1 MATFKQKRAFKE
13 VLNGSTITKAMKVAG
28 YADTTAS
35 TTGKLTNTIGWNEL
49 MNEYLPDKLLAKK
62 HLEGLEATKGG
73 ESEEPDYAVRH
84 KYLDSAYKVKGNYA
98 PEKKDI
104 TTGGDKLS
112 TNKEQADMLITSYL
126 ESIIKKD

>member
-1 MATFKQKRAFKE
+1 MLKNYDTDDE
-13 VLNGSTITKAMKVAG
+13 NVAG
-28 YADTTAS
+28 SIAS
-35 TTGKLTNTIGWNEL
+35 QNLNKLKIKNAIAEA
-49 MNEYLPDKLLAKK
+49 LPDELLARV

-112 TNKEQADMLITSYL
+112 TNKEQADLLIASYL
-126 ESIIKKD
+126 NGNSEHTQGE